1 MKNPVPTFVCWLFL
15 TGPSVR
21 FIPKDVMEFKY
32 LLLVLAVMV
41 IVSILFKD
49 KLQKLADTPISNLFK
64 SRPSPKPSSPKIT
77 YSSDG
82 RSGHVHYRSPEGS
95 FDMYYEFGGGEVVAG
110 INVPSTTEWVA
121 KTGIPLERREEV
133 LNAIGQQVVKDQTK
147 NGRGSYKIEGNWLN
161 IYA

>member
-1 MKNPVPTFVCWLFL
+1 METVYCTSWIYL
-15 TGPSVR
+15 TGPGLRYV
-21 FIPKDVMEFKY
+21 PKDALESKY
-32 LLLVLAVMV
+32 FWLLLAVIV

-49 KLQKLADTPISNLFK
+49 KLQKLADTPISDLFK
-64 SRPSPKPSSPKIT
+64 SRPSPNPGSPKIT

-95 FDMYYEFGGGEVVAG
+95 FDMYYEFGGGAVVAG

-121 KTGIPLERREEV
+121 KTGIPLERRDEV
-133 LNAIGQQVVKDQTK
+133 LNSIGRQVVKDQTK
-147 NGRGSYKIEGNWLN
+147 NGRGSYKIEGDWLN